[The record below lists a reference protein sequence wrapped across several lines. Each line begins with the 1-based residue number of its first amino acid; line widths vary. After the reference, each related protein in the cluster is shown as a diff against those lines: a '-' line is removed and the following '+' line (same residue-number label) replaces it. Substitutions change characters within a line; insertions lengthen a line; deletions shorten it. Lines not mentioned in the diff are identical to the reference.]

1 MACGVAAGLRP
12 PGPARRR
19 RMAENAGHMRAHVP
33 AAAFKL
39 ADFGIDHPG
48 LAGKSRPRVGGQDHP
63 GLASKSRIGGQGH
76 PRAVMSPGPPAP
88 HPAAGSG
95 LPLLYAGG
103 QPPRPS
109 SWCHSTRAHMRCHF
123 RQC

>member
-76 PRAVMSPGPPAP
+76 PRAVMSPGPPP
-88 HPAAGSG
+88 PGRGERPAAS
-95 LPLLYAGG
+95 LCR
-103 QPPRPS
+103 RPATAAFVLVS
-109 SWCHSTRAHMRCHF
+109 
-123 RQC
+123 